1 MRELR
6 LAALSACSIG
16 ALAALG
22 CGTGSVSHGLVEV
35 PQLPSDQARCRVS
48 ASHENPLV
56 TEWPASEKA
65 NFETRMS
72 EGAVVVGYSGCELRV
87 LRNCRV
93 GGSYA
98 WHRTT
103 LSTDTVEIHDADDL
117 FAKLPLGAVS
127 LESELERSG
136 RLAVQTTVTGQLELR
151 GFDGAGVPKDEA
163 CAGATHVVGA
173 LSVGAFKLLS
183 GGSAKV
189 GGSVNVPL
197 VGGGK
202 GSSSS
207 DETVMREAGE
217 FGRCGSS
224 TPEAPDAQ
232 CASPIQVFLRPLP
245 SADRGPAGTMKVR
258 FLPVHPDEPWE
269 VMVGDRKV
277 CTTPCERW
285 VDPSIPYTLKYDP
298 GFLYRNQYWELP
310 DLRQYAS
317 YERAQI
323 RVEPR
328 ATGEFVGGL
337 LITTFAGT
345 TTLVGT
351 TLTAVGCGRSAGMC
365 TAGLITLPIGL
376 LGLVPG
382 IWMIVDSAGEVHVE
396 PLPPGP
402 SPAWADQK

>member
-1 MRELR
+1 MSDLR
-6 LAALSACSIG
+6 FPALVACAMGLLAGPGCMPSVAHG
-16 ALAALG
+16 ALQ
-22 CGTGSVSHGLVEV
+22 V
-35 PQLPSDQARCRVS
+35 PEMPGDQTRCRVS

-72 EGAVVVGYSGCELRV
+72 EGAVVVSYSGCALKV

-98 WHRTT
+98 WHQTT

-117 FAKLPLGAVS
+117 FAKLPLGALS
-127 LESELERSG
+127 LEGELARSG
-136 RLAVQTTVTGQLELR
+136 RLAVQTTVSGQLQLR
-151 GFDGAGVPKDEA
+151 GFEGAAIPRDEA
-163 CAGATHVVGA
+163 CAGATHVVSA

-189 GGSVNVPL
+189 GGGVNVAAL
-197 VGGGK
+197 GGGK
-202 GSSSS
+202 ATSSS
-207 DETVMREAGE
+207 DESVMRTAGD

-224 TPEAPDAQ
+224 TAETPDAQ

-245 SADRGPAGTMKVR
+245 SSVVDRGPQGTMKIR
-258 FLPVHPDEPWE
+258 FLPVRPEEPWD
-269 VMVGDRKV
+269 VMVGDRKI

-310 DLRQYAS
+310 DLRKYES
-317 YERAQI
+317 YERAQV

-328 ATGEFVGGL
+328 AMGEFVGGIL
-337 LITTFAGT
+337 VTTFSGIAAV
-345 TTLVGT
+345 VGT
-351 TLTAVGCGRSAGMC
+351 SLTAVGCSGGTGAC

-376 LGLVPG
+376 AGLAPG
-382 IWMIVDSAGEVHVE
+382 IWMIADSAGEVHVE
-396 PLPPGP
+396 PIPAGP
-402 SPAWADQK
+402 KPAWAED